1 MLLYLC
7 VLLNFSK
14 LGSPSGLEDTILW
27 IIKKSIIRETI
38 LAVKTTFLMRHQRQG
53 KETAI
58 LKNQID
64 IVSKSALNKIVAPK

>member
-1 MLLYLC
+1 M
-7 VLLNFSK
+7 
-14 LGSPSGLEDTILW
+14 
-27 IIKKSIIRETI
+27 
-38 LAVKTTFLMRHQRQG
+38 AVKTTFLMRLHRQG